1 MKTTKPSHIASTPS
15 RPSTPKS
22 AKTSAPAK
30 PNKSRA
36 SHAKSSTKATSTTQ
50 PDAPLGKL
58 VRQHDINGF
67 VVINL
72 PAQMRQIL
80 GEEAYQDCVTAVQ
93 RMVGL
98 LTVREE
104 DKVLFVR
111 MAFHV
116 ADADAD
122 GVYIVTPS
130 AAEAQTTHASAPQ
143 TSLKPQAKPASRKAT
158 GTPTTR
164 R

>member
-1 MKTTKPSHIASTPS
+1 MKTTKPSPIASTPS

-36 SHAKSSTKATSTTQ
+36 SHAKSSTKATSTIQ
-50 PDAPLGKL
+50 PDAPQGKL
-58 VRQHDINGF
+58 VRQHDMNGF

-80 GEEAYQDCVTAVQ
+80 GEKDYQDCVTAVQ
-93 RMVGL
+93 QMVGL
-98 LTVREE
+98 LTVRED

-111 MAFHV
+111 MAFQV